1 MAAWLE
7 CSVQGRR
14 WKNDHSKSNGKNA
27 GRGFPVHPARQNR
40 FRVRRWGVELLVT
53 KAGYHVGSCLV
64 AFMLEKST
72 TNTLFDGNGG
82 LTWLTESWKDS
93 VSCWT
98 LVWRLKRNK
107 RARIKKKSIN
117 RFKTMRSKWSLAV
130 DCNAVGRDEVWC
142 HSLESGRDGCSVSKK
157 TLKKKKVSRSRT
169 IDVEQAKFKR
179 LEQNKTTYLWMEVSR
194 RATCEGRMVASHEE
208 RET

>member
-1 MAAWLE
+1 MPSAIGWDWQMAAWLE

-14 WKNDHSKSNGKNA
+14 WKKDDSKSNEKNA

-64 AFMLEKST
+64 EFMLEKST

-82 LTWLTESWKDS
+82 LTWLTESWEDS

-98 LVWRLKRNK
+98 MVWRLKRNK
-107 RARIKKKSIN
+107 RPRIKKKSID
-117 RFKTMRSKWSLAV
+117 RFKTMRSKWLLAV

-157 TLKKKKVSRSRT
+157 TLKKKKYQEAERSM
-169 IDVEQAKFKR
+169 
-179 LEQNKTTYLWMEVSR
+179 WSR
-194 RATCEGRMVASHEE
+194 RNLKDLSKIKGHTSEWK
-208 RET
+208 